1 MSANGNGYRDNGIVD
16 DQGYQNEYGS
26 NEHFGVDPE
35 KNISKSSGTDDPFG
49 DESKSEVK
57 YRTMAWW

>member
-1 MSANGNGYRDNGIVD
+1 MAANGYRTEYEKDAYETG
-16 DQGYQNEYGS
+16 GYSSDERLG
-26 NEHFGVDPE
+26 ETE
-35 KNISKSSGTDDPFG
+35 KGLEDSKSKDSDDPFG